1 MAMRRRHGSGGD
13 DDGKGFLSRWS
24 ERKRAAEAG
33 ALPEEAERDLETAA
47 PEAAGA
53 QQLPD
58 AAAEDAALAE
68 LPDIDSLEAGADFS
82 VFMKQGVPAALQ
94 RRALRR
100 LWQVDPA
107 FNEICM
113 LDDYNLDYTDA
124 AMVVPNLKTS
134 YQVGRGMML
143 PEELEAELKAAAE
156 RVGAPEGDETAAL
169 TPPEAAP
176 PQEEGAPPAV
186 PDAAASAAAP
196 AAALPASS
204 RPEPRKPGTPRV
216 KAAPTPSVV
225 ARRPGDGGAPR
236 SARQKRWGD
245 SDA

>member
-1 MAMRRRHGSGGD
+1 MVTRRRDGGSPEGE
-13 DDGKGFLSRWS
+13 GKGFLSRWA

-33 ALPEEAERDLETAA
+33 TPAEEEAPAATAA
-47 PEAAGA
+47 
-53 QQLPD
+53 D
-58 AAAEDAALAE
+58 ADSAPLADPPAEDAALAE

-156 RVGAPEGDETAAL
+156 RVGAPDGDETAAL

-186 PDAAASAAAP
+186 PDAAAPAAP
-196 AAALPASS
+196 ATAPPEPGRP

-216 KAAPTPSVV
+216 KAAPTPSAVV
-225 ARRPGDGGAPR
+225 RRPGDGGAPR